1 MGLDTKIYSN
11 HKLTIQKKAE
21 EIVEFLFQMWKGR
34 TKIHGKV
41 EVDEIDMTSDVDN
54 FKIFLNPKLIEF
66 ELDRFN
72 QITISTNF
80 IFTMNIRLYANTI
93 CFTPTGIGRNATNM
107 IVEFMDEPFGIYSD
121 DQNRFREQKEN
132 WHLFKSFLKNF
143 TKPLEGNI
151 HLYINDGQFQGIE
164 DLALEGATIEKMI
177 EKANEIVK
185 PCRSKEQFIEEH
197 TTLLN
202 EITYINGD
210 IWFHEEVN

>member
-1 MGLDTKIYSN
+1 MGLATKIYSN
-11 HKLTIQKKAE
+11 HKLTIPKKAE

-34 TKIHGKV
+34 TKIHDKV

-93 CFTPTGIGRNATNM
+93 CITPTGIGRNATNM
-107 IVEFMDEPFGIYSD
+107 IVEFMDEPFGIYSN
-121 DQNRFREQKEN
+121 DQIRFREQKVN

-143 TKPLEGNI
+143 TKPIEGNI
-151 HLYINDGQFQGIE
+151 HLYINDGQFQGVE
-164 DLALEGATIEKMI
+164 DLAWEGATIEEMI
-177 EKANEIVK
+177 EKANGIVK
-185 PCRSKEQFIEEH
+185 PCRSKEQFMTEH